1 MEKKRL
7 KSYFF
12 STFAASQ
19 EITFDFICAFII
31 IMKDIAHKYQVEYIN
46 KNDISCL
53 ETTWK
58 QLEKGSDMSYFQ
70 SYDWYEMLNDVYVPE
85 DTKNYVSVY
94 AVVRRDGVGILIAPL
109 WIVKQ
114 TFKFVNK
121 KGVYFLGR
129 QGWSDYLN
137 FIYSDF
143 DSCALDLLLHDVKEK
158 YKVSKFFFSEM
169 KQNIKSFQY
178 FISKYN
184 VKHEELVTCVALK
197 LPNTTTDYRSLLSKN
212 ARQNI
217 RTAFNRLKK
226 DGIEIRIVFDDL
238 SVNREKCKYI
248 RDQRF
253 VKKIEN
259 ISKLRLF
266 KYRMMSRLTYHFKSY
281 IPFMDYDKGHFL
293 TVYHKE
299 ELCSFF
305 YYLKDEVHRQILFI
319 AAGVNMRYSR
329 YSPGI
334 LSLNAFVNNQI
345 DYSEIDIIDF
355 TRGNESYK
363 YAVGGV
369 SNNIETISFI
379 VK

>member
-1 MEKKRL
+1 M
-7 KSYFF
+7 
-12 STFAASQ
+12 
-19 EITFDFICAFII
+19 
-31 IMKDIAHKYQVEYIN
+31 IMKDIADKYQVEYIS
-46 KNDISCL
+46 KNVFSCL
-53 ETTWK
+53 DTNWK
-58 QLEKGSDMSYFQ
+58 QLEKGSDMTYFQ
-70 SYDWYEMLNDVYVPE
+70 SYDWYEMLNDIYVPE
-85 DTKNYVSVY
+85 DTENFVSVY
-94 AVVRRDGVGILIAPL
+94 AVVRRAGLVILIAPF
-109 WIVKQ
+109 WIVKHS
-114 TFKFVNK
+114 FKFVNK

-137 FIYSDF
+137 FIYYDF
-143 DSCALDLLLHDVKEK
+143 DSCALNFLLHDVKRK

-169 KQNIKSFQY
+169 KQDVKSFQY
-178 FISKYN
+178 LISKYD

-197 LPNTTTDYRSLLSKN
+197 LPVTSNDYKSLLSKN

-226 DGIEIRIVFDDL
+226 DEIEIKIDFDNM
-238 SVNREKCKYI
+238 SVDREKCKII
-248 RDQRF
+248 REQRF

-259 ISKLRLF
+259 VSKLRLI
-266 KYRMMSRLTYHFKSY
+266 KYRMMSRLSYHFESY

-305 YYLKDEVHRQILFI
+305 YYLKDEIHRQILFI

-334 LSLNAFVNNQI
+334 LSLNAFINNQI
-345 DYSEIDIIDF
+345 ERGEIDIIDF
-355 TRGNESYK
+355 TRGNEPYK

-369 SNNIETISFI
+369 SNNIEAISFI
-379 VK
+379 VEE